1 MTSGGYGHYVDLSLA
16 QGYIPFSL
24 FKEIKNTKFQVEILG
39 KRYDASIAYDPPFDP
54 TGSAMRS

>member
-1 MTSGGYGHYVDLSLA
+1 LSLA

-39 KRYDASIAYDPPFDP
+39 KRYDASITNDPPFDP